1 LSIFS
6 LVYVYLRETWKIMK
20 RFKMTEIK
28 TTSTK
33 IEGSQGRGARGER
46 GGGC

>member
-1 LSIFS
+1 
-6 LVYVYLRETWKIMK
+6 
-20 RFKMTEIK
+20 MTEIK

-33 IEGSQGRGARGER
+33 IEGSQGRGVRGER